1 MRIAIIG
8 GSGLE
13 DRLSASGLL
22 ESSEAIKVT
31 TPFGPPSAAI
41 AVGKLAGTNIDVAI
55 LKRHGNGHT
64 IPPHMVPYRANI
76 YALKNLGVTH
86 IIATGAVGSLREEIR
101 PGGVVL
107 VDQFIDRTSA
117 SGTRGQN
124 RTFFDHAAVHI
135 EFADPCCPVMRGW
148 LRASALRV
156 QEKGIEVYP
165 DGTYVCI
172 DGPAFSTRAESE
184 MHRALGADV
193 VGMTAL
199 PEARLAREA
208 EIAYALVAL
217 PTDYDCWKQRPA
229 ATPKPG
235 HALTG
240 GAESL
245 LMEII
250 GNLHKSADAAAL
262 VIESALRDVAML
274 RDHQSPAHE
283 ALKLGIWTKKDLI
296 PAAEVERL
304 RPIWGRWFDTP

>member
-22 ESSEAIKVT
+22 KSTETIEVV
-31 TPFGPPSAAI
+31 TPFGSPSAPI
-41 AVGKLAGTNIDVAI
+41 AVGQLAGTDVQLAI

-64 IPPHMVPYRANI
+64 IPSHMVPYRANI
-76 YALKNLGVTH
+76 FALKNLGVTH

-101 PGGVVL
+101 PGDVLL
-107 VDQFIDRTSA
+107 VDQFIDRTTGA
-117 SGTRGQN
+117 GTRGLN
-124 RTFFDHAAVHI
+124 RTFFDHAAVHV

-148 LRASALRV
+148 LQAAAPRV
-156 QEKGIEVYP
+156 SERGIEVYP
-165 DGTYVCI
+165 DGTYISI

-217 PTDYDCWKQRPA
+217 PTDYDCWKLRTLA
-229 ATPKPG
+229 PG
-235 HALTG
+235 QP
-240 GAESL
+240 AESL

-250 GNLHKSADAAAL
+250 GNLHRSADAAAL
-262 VIESALRDVAML
+262 LIESALRDVSML
-274 RDHQSPAHE
+274 RDHPSPAHD

-296 PAAEVERL
+296 PATEVERL
-304 RPIWGRWFDTP
+304 RPIWGRWFDASR